1 MVRKIQNM
9 FENFKFWWNETI
21 KYPFFDFVLNHL
33 NWIPYDIKGQLFRI
47 DDIDTNAVYIK
58 WHGIYNKSF
67 STVTEKRLV
76 RKFKDLP
83 SGTVFVCRY
92 IWGTNGRLKNVRDV
106 YPMFY
111 PDELKDMSE
120 RERILLKSNKPNEYD
135 GYISDIETFEMC
147 HSL

>member
-1 MVRKIQNM
+1 MMSRILIM
-9 FENFKFWWNETI
+9 FEDFKFWWNETI
-21 KYPFFDFVLNHL
+21 KYPIFDFLLNHF
-33 NWIPYDIKGQLFRI
+33 NWIPYDMKGQLFRI
-47 DDIDTNAVYIK
+47 DDTDTNTVYIK
-58 WHGIYNKSF
+58 WHGTYNRSF
-67 STVTEKRLV
+67 STVTDKRLV

-92 IWGTNGRLKNVRDV
+92 IWGTDGRLKNVRDV

-111 PDELKDMSE
+111 PDELEDMSK
-120 RERILLKSNKPNEYD
+120 RERILLKSNNPNEYD